1 MTVKFILLILIIYGC
16 LFLGYIFKRM
26 QGDLSRLSKALT
38 KHFMIYLAPVVIL
51 NSFWSIDFTKGL
63 MGFLPL
69 VYVAVTSVT
78 LVPAFL
84 VAKMLKLNKLEKGSF
99 ISCTVFSNV
108 GLTMGGI
115 LCFIFY
121 GEQGLYLSS
130 FYISLFIPHYYF
142 VGFPLMSV
150 FSKEK
155 KVKLNKVV
163 RELFS
168 NPVSIVP
175 ISSMCA
181 GLVLNFTRIP
191 RPPLLN
197 QITTRLLVYIAVA
210 GYSLAI
216 GLGLSFSGSIKYIKH
231 SLYISGIKFFFT
243 PLIGLLALTIMGFLR
258 FEDPLPAKVILI
270 ESFMPTAIMS
280 VLLVKVFNLNE
291 DLSNASWIL
300 TNLLAIP
307 MIPLLWMVQKLI

>member
-1 MTVKFILLILIIYGC
+1 M
-16 LFLGYIFKRM
+16 R
-26 QGDLSRLSKALT
+26 GDLSRLSKSLT
-38 KHFMIYLAPVVIL
+38 KYLMIFLAPVVIL

-63 MGFLPL
+63 IGFLPL
-69 VYVAVTSVT
+69 AYIVIVNVT
-78 LVPAFL
+78 LIPAFL

-115 LCFIFY
+115 ICFIFF
-121 GEQGLYLSS
+121 GDQGLYMSS
-130 FYISLFIPHYYF
+130 FYITLFIPHYYF

-155 KVKLNKVV
+155 KVKLKQVAG
-163 RELFS
+163 ELFS
-168 NPVSIVP
+168 TPVSIVP
-175 ISSMCA
+175 ISLMCA
-181 GLVLNFTRIP
+181 GLILNLTGIP
-191 RPPLLN
+191 RPQLLN

-231 SLYISGIKFFFT
+231 SLYISSIKFIFT
-243 PLIGLLALTIMGFLR
+243 PLIGLLVLIVMGFLR
-258 FEDPLPAKVILI
+258 LDDPLPAKVIFV
-270 ESFMPTAIMS
+270 ESFMPAAIMS
-280 VLLVKVFNLNE
+280 ILLVKVFNLNE

-300 TNLLAIP
+300 TNMIAVP
-307 MIPLLWMVQKLI
+307 MIPLLWVVQKLI

>member
-1 MTVKFILLILIIYGC
+1 M
-16 LFLGYIFKRM
+16 R
-26 QGDLSRLSKALT
+26 GDLSRLSKSLT
-38 KHFMIYLAPVVIL
+38 KYLMIFLAPVVIL

-63 MGFLPL
+63 IGFLPL
-69 VYVAVTSVT
+69 AYIVIVNVT
-78 LVPAFL
+78 LIPAFL

-115 LCFIFY
+115 ICFIFF
-121 GEQGLYLSS
+121 GDQGLYMSS
-130 FYISLFIPHYYF
+130 FYITLFIPHYYF

-155 KVKLNKVV
+155 KVKLKQVAG
-163 RELFS
+163 ELFS
-168 NPVSIVP
+168 TPVSIVP
-175 ISSMCA
+175 ISLMCA
-181 GLVLNFTRIP
+181 GLILNLTGIP
-191 RPPLLN
+191 RPQLLN
-197 QITTRLLVYIAVA
+197 QITTRLLVYIAAA

-231 SLYISGIKFFFT
+231 SLYISSIKFIFT
-243 PLIGLLALTIMGFLR
+243 PLIGLLVLIVMGFLR
-258 FEDPLPAKVILI
+258 LDDPLPAKVIFV
-270 ESFMPTAIMS
+270 ESFMPAAIMS

-300 TNLLAIP
+300 TNMIAVP
-307 MIPLLWMVQKLI
+307 MIPLLWVVQKLI

>member
-1 MTVKFILLILIIYGC
+1 MILIIYGC
-16 LFLGYIFKRM
+16 LFLGYVLKRM
-26 QGDLSRLSKALT
+26 RVDLSRLSKSLARN
-38 KHFMIYLAPVVIL
+38 FMIFLAPVVIL
-51 NSFWSIDFTKGL
+51 NSFWSIDFKIGL

-69 VYVAVTSVT
+69 VYIVITNVT
-78 LVPAFL
+78 LIPAFL
-84 VAKMLKLNKLEKGSF
+84 VSKMLKLNKLEKGSF

-121 GEQGLYLSS
+121 GDQGLYLSS

-155 KVKLNKVV
+155 KVKLKKVV
-163 RELFS
+163 RELFN

-175 ISSMCA
+175 ISFMCA
-181 GLVLNFTRIP
+181 GLVLNFTGIP
-191 RPPLLN
+191 RPQLLN

-231 SLYISGIKFFFT
+231 SLYISGIKFIFT
-243 PLIGLLALTIMGFLR
+243 PLIGLLALTVMGFLR
-258 FEDPLPAKVILI
+258 FEDLLPAKVIFI

-280 VLLVKVFNLNE
+280 VLLVKLFNLNE
-291 DLSNASWIL
+291 DLANASWIL
-300 TNLLAIP
+300 TNMLSIP
-307 MIPLLWMVQKLI
+307 VIPLIWMLQKLI